1 MVKINN
7 YRMTEIF
14 GSSLYNMGNIYRRK
28 KGGMKQDSKGRN
40 NIDSI
45 LAKVAIVVSSFYVH
59 FKFSFFQGNSIFFQR
74 LRCTQ
79 ICPAPKSCKSIS
91 SAIQCCILH
100 RCTNSKRLNIGTNL
114 QQPTTTRPN

>member
-45 LAKVAIVVSSFYVH
+45 LAKVAIVVSSF
-59 FKFSFFQGNSIFFQR
+59 
-74 LRCTQ
+74 
-79 ICPAPKSCKSIS
+79 
-91 SAIQCCILH
+91 
-100 RCTNSKRLNIGTNL
+100 
-114 QQPTTTRPN
+114 